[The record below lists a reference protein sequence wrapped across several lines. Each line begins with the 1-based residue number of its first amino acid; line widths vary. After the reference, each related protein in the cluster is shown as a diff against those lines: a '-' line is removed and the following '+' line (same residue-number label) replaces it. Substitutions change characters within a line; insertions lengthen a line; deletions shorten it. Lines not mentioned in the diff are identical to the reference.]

1 MQENV
6 KTNQSIR
13 ILRLSDMIFAAKGT
27 LWRRFLHIV
36 FSIAMRLFFRRIETV
51 NAENVP
57 QDGAI
62 IFVINH
68 PNGLI
73 DPALVFCA
81 LPRRVSFLAKS
92 TLFKIPFVSF
102 LIRKMEA
109 LPVYRKID
117 AGDEMRKNFETF
129 RASHEL
135 LANGR
140 CIAIF
145 PEGVSHDETEL
156 KPMKTGAARIALGA
170 LGYNGEGNA
179 LVRKGLKIMAVGM
192 FYTSKTAFRSEALI
206 RFGEI
211 FDVQPVRLDER
222 GEPPREAVR
231 NLTDKI
237 ETALRDVTLNTENPQ
252 ELEAL
257 TKAEALFS
265 SVYETLIF
273 RETLAE
279 SFLRLRDF
287 AEKFDFLKRENPEK
301 VSVLREKVAR
311 YENDLK
317 KSGLTLEGLSV
328 LQHPV
333 WYVVRRLILRSLILI
348 MLAPFAVLG
357 AIIHSPAFVFANLI
371 GLMFKTHGD
380 DTAGPTA
387 KILVSILLVPLTWII
402 IAVTLFIF
410 FDWRFALASIP
421 FSSLIGY
428 IALRTSEELVDLSI
442 WLKSAWLLFRERGLF
457 LRLLLRRKKIQE
469 EIQRMIDNP
478 SQ

>member
-1 MQENV
+1 
-6 KTNQSIR
+6 
-13 ILRLSDMIFAAKGT
+13 MIFAAKGT
-27 LWRRFLHIV
+27 VWRRFLHIV
-36 FSIAMRLFFRRIETV
+36 FSIAMRLFFRRIET
-51 NAENVP
+51 AGGENVP
-57 QDGAI
+57 AGGAI

-109 LPVYRKID
+109 LPVYRRID

-135 LANGR
+135 LAKGR
-140 CIAIF
+140 CVAIF
-145 PEGVSHDETEL
+145 PEGVSHDETKL
-156 KPMKTGAARIALGA
+156 KPLKTGAARIALGA
-170 LGYNGEGNA
+170 LGYAGADNRLA
-179 LVRKGLKIMAVGM
+179 RQGLKIMAVGM

-206 RFGEI
+206 RFGEL
-211 FDVQPVRLDER
+211 FDVEPVTLDER

-231 NLTDKI
+231 ELTDKI
-237 ETALRDVTLNTENPQ
+237 ELALRDATLNTENSQ

-265 SVYETLIF
+265 SVYETLLF

-287 AEKFDFLKRENPEK
+287 AVKFDFLKRENPEK

-311 YENDLK
+311 YESDLR

-333 WYVVRRLILRSLILI
+333 WYVVRRLILRSTVLI
-348 MLAPFAVLG
+348 MLAPFAIIG

-402 IAVTLFIF
+402 VAVMLFIF
-410 FDWRFALASIP
+410 FDWRFAFASIP
-421 FSSLIGY
+421 LSALLGY

-457 LRLLLRRKKIQE
+457 LRLLLRRKRIQE
-469 EIQRMIDNP
+469 EIQNLINDP
-478 SQ
+478 QQ

>member
-1 MQENV
+1 MKENV
-6 KTNQSIR
+6 VK
-13 ILRLSDMIFAAKGT
+13 ILRLTDMIFAAKGT

-57 QDGAI
+57 PDEAI

-135 LANGR
+135 LSKGR

-170 LGYNGEGNA
+170 LGYAGEVNELA
-179 LVRKGLKIMAVGM
+179 RKGLKIMAVGM

-222 GEPPREAVR
+222 GEPPREAVKH
-231 NLTDKI
+231 LTAKI
-237 ETALRDVTLNTENPQ
+237 ETALRDVTLNIENPQ

-333 WYVVRRLILRSLILI
+333 WYVARRLILRSLILI

-402 IAVTLFIF
+402 IAVTIFIF
-410 FDWRFALASIP
+410 SDWRFALASIP
-421 FSSLIGY
+421 FSALIGY

-478 SQ
+478 S

>member
-1 MQENV
+1 M
-6 KTNQSIR
+6 
-13 ILRLSDMIFAAKGT
+13 SDMIFAAKGT
-27 LWRRFLHIV
+27 VWRRFLHIV
-36 FSIAMRLFFRRIETV
+36 FSIAMRLFFRRIET
-51 NAENVP
+51 AGGENVP
-57 QDGAI
+57 ESGAI

-109 LPVYRKID
+109 LPVYRRMD
-117 AGDEMRKNFETF
+117 AADEMRKNFETF
-129 RASHEL
+129 RVSHEL
-135 LANGR
+135 LAKGR

-170 LGYNGEGNA
+170 LGYAGANNELA
-179 LVRKGLKIMAVGM
+179 RQGLRIMAVGM
-192 FYTSKTAFRSEALI
+192 FYTSKTSFRSEALI
-206 RFGEI
+206 RFGEMFEVSPAAI
-211 FDVQPVRLDER
+211 NEH
-222 GEPPREAVR
+222 GEPDREAVR
-231 NLTDKI
+231 ELTGKI
-237 ETALRDVTLNTENPQ
+237 ETALRNVTLNTENSQ

-265 SVYETLIF
+265 SVYETLLF
-273 RETLAE
+273 RETLGE
-279 SFLRLRDF
+279 TFLRLRDF
-287 AEKFDFLKRENPEK
+287 AEKFDFLKRQNPEK

-311 YENDLK
+311 YENDLR

-333 WYVVRRLILRSLILI
+333 WYVVRRLILRSVILIL
-348 MLAPFAVLG
+348 LAPLAILG

-402 IAVTLFIF
+402 IAVAVFVF
-410 FDWRFALASIP
+410 FDWRFALVSVP
-421 FSSLIGY
+421 FSAVVGY

-442 WLKSAWLLFRERGLF
+442 WIKSAWLLFRERALF
-457 LRLLLRRKKIQE
+457 LRLLLRRKRIQE
-469 EIQRMIDNP
+469 EIQSLIDSN
-478 SQ
+478 